1 MSFIFEAGKSLRPL
15 CPFIR
20 RSDQSFFCDHDI
32 LNKAIGYIGYRFC
45 FISGNVD
52 CLWSRNCLLARKLHV
67 QARLFGLNHQTVA
80 GDRVSGGDRGDYP
93 VSLLLLLL
101 LLLPLLLLL
110 LVYGLSSPAA
120 TCS

>member
-1 MSFIFEAGKSLRPL
+1 M
-15 CPFIR
+15 IR
-20 RSDQSFFCDHDI
+20 RSDQSFFVTMI
-32 LNKAIGYIGYRFC
+32 YSIKVLGNGYIGYRFC

-52 CLWSRNCLLARKLHV
+52 CLWSRNCLLPRKLHV

-101 LLLPLLLLL
+101 LLLLLPLLLVV
-110 LVYGLSSPAA
+110 VY
-120 TCS
+120 